1 MAASTQEV
9 QWIDGRVKSQVSIT
23 IAIATEESC
32 SPTAETRRMRL
43 YDMQVEQ
50 KWKSTAYVE
59 GWRRGGAKIGG
70 GGGIRTHG
78 TG

>member
-1 MAASTQEV
+1 MAANTQDV
-9 QWIDGRVKSQVSIT
+9 QWIDGRVRSQVSIT
-23 IAIATEESC
+23 TPSTAAESC

-59 GWRRGGAKIGG
+59 GWRRGAKIGG